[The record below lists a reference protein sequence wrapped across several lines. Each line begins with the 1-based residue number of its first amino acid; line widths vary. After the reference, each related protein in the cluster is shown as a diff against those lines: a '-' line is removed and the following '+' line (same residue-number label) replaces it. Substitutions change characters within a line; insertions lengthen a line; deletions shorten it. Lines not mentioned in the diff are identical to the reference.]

1 MEEISREL
9 LFAHT
14 LEKVR
19 QIAKEQGNYIREEQV
34 RGEFSGLNLSDSQL
48 QMVIEY
54 LAKYGIVDE
63 NAGMETDVFT
73 EDESQKKQEVLGEN
87 RGLKGEE
94 IDREGEIPKGEEID
108 RGDERPKRKQ
118 IDEESGGHEGKKAEE
133 RTNLL
138 EEALTEEERDYLQT
152 YLDEIA
158 ALPIYEK
165 EQLDADVTAAIAGD
179 AKAQERL
186 MESMLKDVADI
197 AKLYVGQGVF
207 LEDLIGEGNMALTM
221 GLQTIGNMEQK
232 SILKGFSEVQSLLAK
247 QVMDA
252 MESFVREN
260 ADNEKVDK
268 KVAERVNLVADKARE
283 LSEELRRKVTPEELA
298 QEAGL
303 SIKAIQDA
311 MRMSG
316 YKIEEIM
323 T

>member
-9 LFAHT
+9 LFAQT

-34 RGEFSGLNLSDSQL
+34 REEFSGQDLSDSQL
-48 QMVIEY
+48 QMVLDY

-63 NAGMETDVFT
+63 NAGMESRVVTR
-73 EDESQKKQEVLGEN
+73 EVAEQADLM
-87 RGLKGEE
+87 EE
-94 IDREGEIPKGEEID
+94 V
-108 RGDERPKRKQ
+108 
-118 IDEESGGHEGKKAEE
+118 
-133 RTNLL
+133 
-138 EEALTEEERDYLQT
+138 LTEEERDYLQT

-158 ALPIYEK
+158 ALPVCEK
-165 EQLDADVTAAIAGD
+165 EELEADTIAAMTGD

-221 GLQTIGNMEQK
+221 GLQTIGSLEQK
-232 SILKGFSEVQSLLAK
+232 GTLKSFSEVQSLLAK
-247 QVMDA
+247 QVMEA
-252 MESFVREN
+252 MEAFIREN
-260 ADNEKVDK
+260 AANEKADK
-268 KVAERVNLVADKARE
+268 MVAERVNLVADKARE
-283 LSEELRRKVTPEELA
+283 LAQELRRKVTPEELA

-303 SIKAIQDA
+303 SIKVIQDA

-316 YKIEEIM
+316 YKIEDL
-323 T
+323 TT